1 MRSRNNQTDSCCCLH
16 PHVPLSVNS
25 ESLRHM
31 GKNPKTC
38 SSPRTSDQDTRILVQ
53 LILQISLLNI

>member
-1 MRSRNNQTDSCCCLH
+1 MLDNGEQEQPDRLLL
-16 PHVPLSVNS
+16 PSVNS
-25 ESLRHM
+25 ETLGHM